1 MLQKVLTFGRH
12 QPDPGATA
20 ADAARSAGLV
30 AGATTPGSQAGVAP
44 TSRGPTV
51 VALAFDRLSPEGR
64 VLAVKAARAFIED
77 KQADELAGVFIVDQ
91 ALAIVAPYTTDTSKL
106 TKAIDRV
113 STTATTQMARDQ
125 RNTTLDAYYASSDV
139 PWVAGAEEKGRAS
152 GQEPWVDPI
161 AQAEQSGDHAQ
172 VAILQ
177 ALMRMDRSYKD
188 MLYEMQGQASINSLL
203 ALVDSLGSLEG
214 RKAVIYFCEGL
225 TIPPSVEPKY
235 RAIIDNANRNNV
247 TVYTLDSAGL
257 RVQSKQAETAMGM
270 NELGAMGVGDVRRG
284 DKYLEGLEDNERYLK
299 LDPAVSL
306 GILASQT
313 GGLLIDNTNDLARG
327 IQKIDADRRN
337 YYLLS
342 YSPTNPSQDGS
353 YRKLSVLV
361 NRPGVEVRA
370 RSGYRATP
378 RTDTGPTLS
387 YETGAL
393 AALAVNPAPAE
404 VPADI
409 GAYSVPMPGRTG
421 LSAVI
426 ANIPGSSLSFLKNDA
441 GHAFSGEV
449 VVLARVGGGTGELPR
464 KLSQQYSLQGDLDN
478 LPTTRSRRILFF
490 RTADL
495 SPGEHTVEVAVHDG
509 PAKRNQVF
517 RTTLRIP
524 PPTRPVVGD
533 LMIVDHAERLENG
546 ETAPGNPLV
555 ANQLALVPTYSPTLS
570 RRERT
575 DGQLC
580 RVAAPRTWRPSAFR
594 QADAFG
600 QRGRIVIDRAAAP
613 RRGRRRQALGRRP
626 DPDRIHS
633 RRSLRAGAH
642 HRQRTIGADPPR
654 RADADRC
661 PDWSLDDGH
670 DALEGFRSPVRPGVV
685 QSRPRAG
692 GVVLCVRGIAHDQR
706 RRGFSWSDR
715 DRGGGAI
722 LHDVIPGHGR
732 HDGRCDHRR
741 IAGDLP
747 LDADRHQHGPWRH
760 RQARSHQ
767 RLRGVDARTRWLDHA
782 VARSLRRARVSA
794 AAEGRG
800 GIPMSRLL

>member
-1 MLQKVLTFGRH
+1 MV
-12 QPDPGATA
+12 
-20 ADAARSAGLV
+20 
-30 AGATTPGSQAGVAP
+30 
-44 TSRGPTV
+44 
-51 VALAFDRLSPEGR
+51 
-64 VLAVKAARAFIED
+64 
-77 KQADELAGVFIVDQ
+77 
-91 ALAIVAPYTTDTSKL
+91 
-106 TKAIDRV
+106 
-113 STTATTQMARDQ
+113 
-125 RNTTLDAYYASSDV
+125 
-139 PWVAGAEEKGRAS
+139 
-152 GQEPWVDPI
+152 
-161 AQAEQSGDHAQ
+161 
-172 VAILQ
+172 
-177 ALMRMDRSYKD
+177 
-188 MLYEMQGQASINSLL
+188 
-203 ALVDSLGSLEG
+203 
-214 RKAVIYFCEGL
+214 C
-225 TIPPSVEPKY
+225 
-235 RAIIDNANRNNV
+235 
-247 TVYTLDSAGL
+247 
-257 RVQSKQAETAMGM
+257 
-270 NELGAMGVGDVRRG
+270 
-284 DKYLEGLEDNERYLK
+284 
-299 LDPAVSL
+299 
-306 GILASQT
+306 
-313 GGLLIDNTNDLARG
+313 LIDNTNDLARG

-353 YRKLSVLV
+353 FRKLSVLV
-361 NRPGVEVRA
+361 NRPGVDVRA

-575 DGQLC
+575 EVNFAVSLLLEPG
-580 RVAAPRTWRPSAFR
+580 APLPFAKLTLSDNGAELSS
-594 QADAFG
+594 
-600 QRGRIVIDRAAAP
+600 I
-613 RRGRRRQALGRRP
+613 ALP
-626 DPDRIHS
+626 LH
-633 RRSLRAGAH
+633 A
-642 HRQRTIGADPPR
+642 
-654 RADADRC
+654 ADADGRLLAVGRIPIASIPAGHYELELTIGSGPSAQTRRAELTLTDAPTGVSTMDMTRLKDFAARYAQAWC
-661 PDWSLDDGH
+661 SHDPAQVASFFASEGSLTINAGAASVGRTEIAAAAQSFMTSFPDMVVTMDDVTTAGSQAIFRWTLTGTNTGPGGTGKPVRISGYEEWTLGH
-670 DALEGFRSPVRPGVV
+670 DGL
-685 QSRPRAG
+685 
-692 GVVLCVRGIAHDQR
+692 I
-706 RRGFSWSDR
+706 
-715 DRGGGAI
+715 
-722 LHDVIPGHGR
+722 
-732 HDGRCDHRR
+732 
-741 IAGDLP
+741 
-747 LDADRHQHGPWRH
+747 
-760 RQARSHQ
+760 
-767 RLRGVDARTRWLDHA
+767 T
-782 VARSLRRARVSA
+782 RSLGHFDELEYQRQLKAGA
-794 AAEGRG
+794 G
-800 GIPMSRLL
+800 SR